1 MKNEK
6 DTERKTKKV
15 KEPRVKAPKV
25 KAEKVKEPRVK
36 AEKVKEPKAK
46 AEKVKEPKVKAQK
59 VKEPKVKAGKV
70 KEPKV
75 RAEKVKA
82 PRSGSGKVKNGKE
95 KPQSEKKRSGV
106 KEGKREVSLFRS
118 IRFRL
123 IASFMVPVLGIIVLG
138 VTSYQK
144 ASDAIINNY
153 QDSVEQTMDMMQQY
167 VNLVVVSE
175 KDEFKSYL
183 NEADLKSYFAGQQSA
198 EVAGSTN
205 KSYMD
210 KIRNKMALDS
220 KISAAYFLADNGKSV
235 YVSSITLPENAYSD
249 YTATTQGTKIK
260 EDIYNWFLFGQDPEA
275 DEALGIKTD
284 TYSLRLV
291 RNYNEAKAIMMVDL
305 DETFVREAMQ
315 SMDAGEDGYV
325 ALVTSDGH
333 EFFSDEEIQPED
345 PVFFGQDFYNKA
357 IESENISGTET
368 VMVNGQEYLF
378 IYSKLEDTGAMATA
392 LIPTAR
398 LLAETNEIKTLSVV
412 LILVAVIVSILL
424 GILMSGQ
431 MSGTIHYIL
440 RQLRK
445 VSHGDLTVHLTSKK
459 KDEFGLLCDGV
470 NNTVSHVKSLIE
482 NVNEVSIQLNETAAY
497 VSEASGT
504 FMKTSN
510 DIQHAI
516 SEIEQGVNKLDS
528 GSEDCLNQ
536 MDSLSGKIT
545 NVSLNADEIGKLT
558 STTGETINSGID
570 SVQGLTSSAESTTR
584 ITRNVIE
591 AIESLEEKSRSISK
605 IVSAI
610 NDIAEQTNLL
620 SLNASIEA
628 ARAGEA
634 GRGFAVVAEEIRKLA
649 DQCLTSAGQISSI
662 INEIMD
668 KTGEVVGIAKQA
680 EEVVSTQTGAVEDT
694 TTSFRM
700 IDSQVESLLKALET
714 ISSNVQEMNAS
725 RTETLEAI
733 ESISAVSAET
743 AACSS
748 TVYTTAGT
756 QLNAIEDLDK
766 ASQQLRDKA
775 EHLVEMLGTF
785 TV

>member
-6 DTERKTKKV
+6 DTEK
-15 KEPRVKAPKV
+15 
-25 KAEKVKEPRVK
+25 
-36 AEKVKEPKAK
+36 KAK
-46 AEKVKEPKVKAQK
+46 KVKEPKVKEPKVKTAKVKEPKVRAQK
-59 VKEPKVKAGKV
+59 VKEPKVKT
-70 KEPKV
+70 
-75 RAEKVKA
+75 EKMKGA
-82 PRSGSGKVKNGKE
+82 QG
-95 KPQSEKKRSGV
+95 KPQSGKKDKKAAKASKTG
-106 KEGKREVSLFRS
+106 VSLFKS

-123 IASFMVPVLGIIVLG
+123 IASFMVPVVGIIVLG
-138 VTSYQK
+138 VVSYQK

-153 QDSVEQTMDMMQQY
+153 QDSVEQTIDMMQQY
-167 VNLVVVSE
+167 VSLSVTSE
-175 KDEFKSYL
+175 KDEFKLYL

-198 EVAGSTN
+198 ETAGSTQ
-205 KSYMD
+205 KSYGD

-220 KISAAYFLADNGKSV
+220 KVNGAYFLADNGKSV
-235 YVSSITLPENAYSD
+235 YVASIKLPDNAYSD
-249 YTATTQGTKIK
+249 YIATTQGAKIK
-260 EDIYNWFLFGQDPEA
+260 ENIYDWFLFGQDTEA

-284 TYSLRLV
+284 AYSLRLV

-305 DETFVREAMQ
+305 DETFIREAMQ
-315 SMDAGEDGYV
+315 SLDVGEDGFV

-333 EFFSDEEIQPED
+333 EFFSDEELQPES
-345 PVFFGQDFYNKA
+345 PIFFGQDFYNKA
-357 IESENISGTET
+357 AEAQEAMGTDT
-368 VMVNGQEYLF
+368 VNVNGKEYLF
-378 IYSKLEDTGAMATA
+378 IYSKLQDTGAMAAA
-392 LIPTAR
+392 LIPSAR
-398 LLAETNEIKTLSVV
+398 LLAETKDIQTISII
-412 LILVAVIVSILL
+412 LIIVAGAIAILL
-424 GILMSGQ
+424 GVIMSSQ
-431 MSGTIHYIL
+431 MSGTIRYIL
-440 RQLRK
+440 RQLQK

-459 KDEFGLLCDGV
+459 KDEFGLLCQGV
-470 NNTVSHVKSLIE
+470 NNTVAHVKSLIE
-482 NVNEVSIQLNETAAY
+482 NVNEVSVQLNQAAAY
-497 VSEASGT
+497 VSDASGT

-558 STTGETINSGID
+558 STTGKTINSGID
-570 SVQGLTSSAESTTR
+570 SVQGLTSSAESTTK

-634 GRGFAVVAEEIRKLA
+634 GRGFAVVAEEIRKLS
-649 DQCLTSAGQISSI
+649 DQCLASAGQISSI
-662 INEIMD
+662 INEIVD
-668 KTGEVVGIAKQA
+668 KTGEVVEIAQQA
-680 EEVVSTQTGAVEDT
+680 ERVVSTQTGAVEDT
-694 TTSFRM
+694 TSSFRM

-775 EHLVEMLGTF
+775 DQLVEMLGTF

>member
-6 DTERKTKKV
+6 DTEKRTKKV
-15 KEPRVKAPKV
+15 KEPRVKATRVKAEKVKEPKV

-36 AEKVKEPKAK
+36 AEKVKAK
-46 AEKVKEPKVKAQK
+46 KIKEPKVKT
-59 VKEPKVKAGKV
+59 GKG

-75 RAEKVKA
+75 RAEKAKA
-82 PRSGSGKVKNGKE
+82 SGTGKVKNGKA
-95 KPQSEKKRSGV
+95 KPQSEKKQSGK

-183 NEADLKSYFAGQQSA
+183 NESDLKAYFAGRQTA
-198 EVAGSTN
+198 ELAGSTN
-205 KSYMD
+205 KTYMD

-220 KISAAYFLADNGKSV
+220 KISAAYFLADEGKSV
-235 YVSSITLPENAYSD
+235 YVASITLPENAYSD
-249 YTATTQGTKIK
+249 YTATAQGTKIK

-284 TYSLRLV
+284 SYSLRLV

-333 EFFSDEEIQPED
+333 EFFSDEELQPEE
-345 PVFFGQDFYNKA
+345 PIFFGQDFYNKVV
-357 IESENISGTET
+357 ESENISGTET
-368 VMVNGQEYLF
+368 VTVDGQEYLF

-412 LILVAVIVSILL
+412 LILVAVIVSVLL
-424 GILMSGQ
+424 GILMSSQ